1 MAQIHISSLMN
12 QYQKDNA
19 AEANFT
25 ELYGALGGSY
35 QPLNSILTSISG
47 LATNVTGLIK
57 LTNGVA
63 SLDTNNYALASAIP
77 TSINGLSGGSLT
89 TPLVIKGGDGAGAA
103 KIALDHTQAGQIT
116 DESTHTLFGFTT
128 NGTTTLTIGHSSYA
142 MALRG
147 SGTRPTYNGNNLALY
162 SDIPSVPTVNN
173 GTLTI
178 QKNGTN
184 VQTFTANQS
193 TNATANIVVNN
204 GTLTIQQNGVQVTTF
219 GADQSGNAT
228 ANIETN
234 NPNLLINPD
243 FHINQRGSVS
253 YSGNNNYTV
262 DRWKIAGGNCVVTP
276 QTNGTLLVHTTTT
289 WNGICQILEDY
300 SQLKGKTITLTIA
313 GTFASSG
320 VRIAIKSLVGST
332 QTDLATADGTNADSS
347 ISVSFN
353 VPSNASYDYLFIA
366 IYNKSSADSYLSWA
380 KLEVGS
386 VATTFSPPLMAEE
399 LLKCQRFYCKYIAR
413 EYSNYFGLGA
423 AYYSTTRTFHPFKF
437 RVKMRI
443 SPSFSYGGN
452 WRLVNTNVGKTDI
465 SLSTDQTNT
474 EGCAIAAT
482 SAGGGLTSGSILILG
497 ANNDTSAYIAFN
509 AEI

>member
-25 ELYGALGGSY
+25 ELYGAIGGSY

-63 SLDTNNYALASAIP
+63 SLDTNSYALASAIP

-89 TPLVIKGGDGAGAA
+89 SPLVIKGGDGAGVA
-103 KIALDHTQAGQIT
+103 KIALDHTQSGQIT

-147 SGTRPTYNGNNLALY
+147 SGTRPTYNGSSLALY

-178 QKNGTN
+178 QQNG
-184 VQTFTANQS
+184 VQVATFTANQS
-193 TNATANIVVNN
+193 GNSTANIK
-204 GTLTIQQNGVQVTTF
+204 
-219 GADQSGNAT
+219 
-228 ANIETN
+228 TN

-243 FHINQRGSVS
+243 FKINQRGSSS
-253 YSGNNNYTV
+253 YSGNNKYTV

-276 QTNGTLLVHTTTT
+276 QSNGTLLVHTTTT
-289 WNGICQILEDY
+289 WNGICQVLEDY
-300 SQLKGKTITLTIA
+300 SQLKGKIITLTIA

-386 VATTFSPPLMAEE
+386 IPTTFSPPTYAEE
-399 LLKCQRFYCKYIAR
+399 IVKCCRYYQFAKLQGQSMSASNATTFYPLIKLLTPMRATPIITV
-413 EYSNYFGLGA
+413 
-423 AYYSTTRTFHPFKF
+423 STTPYVR
-437 RVKMRI
+437 
-443 SPSFSYGGN
+443 GG
-452 WRLVNTNVGKTDI
+452 TSGGSGINV
-465 SLSTDQTNT
+465 
-474 EGCAIAAT
+474 AAT
-482 SAGGGLTSGSILILG
+482 TVAVNVFNRDSIQLQVVIGSSSMTQNWVYVL
-497 ANNDTSAYIAFN
+497 ANGNCTFD
-509 AEI
+509 AEIY